1 MLETEAE
8 THIHQET
15 WGKKPP
21 FAAGFLGSKLHL
33 AMVAMLG
40 LVAVTVAL
48 TLATASSLC
57 LPNGIAAELRRNL
70 SNEDESF
77 PVGVLLGGWSSAYVT
92 SAVLEILIAEVLGYN
107 VYVDP
112 TTPSSSLDAIYGIL
126 GCATWNDPTNRGCED
141 RKVRRHFMSES
152 C

>member
-1 MLETEAE
+1 MLN
-8 THIHQET
+8 
-15 WGKKPP
+15 
-21 FAAGFLGSKLHL
+21 
-33 AMVAMLG
+33 
-40 LVAVTVAL
+40 LVAVAVAL
-48 TLATASSLC
+48 ALATAYSLC
-57 LPNGIAAELRRNL
+57 LPDGIPAQLRRNL

-77 PVGVLLGGWSSAYVT
+77 PVGVLLGGWNSAYVT

-112 TTPSSSLDAIYGIL
+112 TTPSSSLEAVFGIL
-126 GCATWNDPTNRGCED
+126 GCATWNDPINRGCEN